1 MIDITPLQ
9 ALRQKLERRARSP
22 EPVMRMVANRLRAVF
37 RENFRAGGR
46 PPWTPLAAS
55 TILGKKMMGLPES
68 LRTPTGRKPRRLMQ
82 RDPLSGRLQLEA
94 TNILIRTGRLRDSV
108 GQSYHPDHVTRIHGW
123 TLEIGTTVPYAPY
136 HQQGTA
142 PYVIRPREAKALRFV
157 GNDGDWVFA
166 REVHHPG
173 LPSRPFLTVPEDEA
187 DALADAILDWLL
199 SEGGGE

>member
-1 MIDITPLQ
+1 MIDLTPIQELRSTLQ
-9 ALRQKLERRARSP
+9 RKATSP
-22 EPVMRMVANRLRAVF
+22 DRLLRMVANRLRSAF

-55 TILGKKMMGLPES
+55 TIMGKKMMGLPET

-82 RDPLSGRLQLEA
+82 RDPMSGRLQLEA

-108 GQSYHPDHVTRIHGW
+108 GQSYHPDHITRIHGW
-123 TLEIGTTVPYAPY
+123 TLEVGTKVPYAMY
-136 HQQGTA
+136 HQQGTSA
-142 PYVIRPREAKALRFV
+142 YVIRPREAKALRFV
-157 GNDGDWVFA
+157 GNDGEWVFA

-173 LPSRPFLTVPEDEA
+173 LPARPFLTLSDEDIRELQEA
-187 DALADAILDWLL
+187 VMQWLF